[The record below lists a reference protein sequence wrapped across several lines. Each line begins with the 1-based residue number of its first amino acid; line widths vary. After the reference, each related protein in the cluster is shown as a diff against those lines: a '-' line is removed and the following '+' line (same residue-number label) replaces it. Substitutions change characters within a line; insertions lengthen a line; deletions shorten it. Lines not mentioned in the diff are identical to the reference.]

1 MPASPSERP
10 GPRPILV
17 AVAWP
22 YANGLQH
29 LGHIAGAYLP
39 ADIFA
44 RYHRLRGNDVLM
56 VSGSDAHGTPIT
68 VRADQEGV
76 EPVEIVERFHPEF
89 LRQWDALGISF
100 DLFTSTMTENH
111 HEVTRSIFDRL
122 RERGYIDLRTTEQMY
137 DPEAER
143 FLPDRYV
150 EGTCPHCGYPR
161 ARGDQCENC
170 GRTLDPTDLI
180 NPVSRVSGATP
191 VLRETEHF
199 FLLLSKLEPELLEWL
214 EGREGW
220 RRHVINWSLQFV
232 KDGLHDRAITRDLTW
247 GVRLTN
253 DELGEG
259 KRIYVWFDA
268 VIGYLSAS
276 IEWAQRSGDPE
287 AWRRWWEGPEP
298 ESYYFVGKD
307 NIPFH
312 TIIWPAIL
320 IGHGDLDL
328 PTDVP
333 ANQYVTFKGE
343 KASKSAGVGRS
354 VLEYL
359 EVLQPDALRYA
370 IASILPEQ
378 NDTELTDD
386 EIVRRVNDELVA
398 VWGNLVNRVLSMIGR
413 NFDGVVPEA
422 VDPQA
427 ADTELVA
434 TIDRALDEVAAS
446 IEAVELRA
454 ALRAAM
460 GAAQAANAYLSEN
473 EPWKVVKSDPARAGT
488 VLHHALQ
495 AVAGIDVALSPFI
508 PFASAAVSEA
518 LGVPADQGWVRT
530 DIPAGR
536 RLGELAPLFSKLD
549 SPLFGDDT

>member
-1 MPASPSERP
+1 ME
-10 GPRPILV
+10 PRPILV

-44 RYHRLRGNDVLM
+44 RYHRLRGDDVLM

-76 EPVEIVERFHPEF
+76 EPVDIVNRFHPEF

-111 HEVTRSIFDRL
+111 HEVTRAIFDRL

-180 NPVSRVSGATP
+180 DPVSRVSGATP

-199 FLLLSKLEPELLEWL
+199 FLLLSKLEPQLLEWL

-247 GVRLTN
+247 GVRLTG
-253 DELGEG
+253 DELGDG

-320 IGHGDLDL
+320 LGHGDLDL

-370 IASILPEQ
+370 VASVLPEQ
-378 NDTELTDD
+378 NDTELTDG

-422 VDPQA
+422 VDPQP

-434 TIDRALDEVAAS
+434 TVDRALDEVAAS

-460 GAAQAANAYLSEN
+460 GAAQAANAYLSDN
-473 EPWKVVKSDPARAGT
+473 EPWKVVKTDPVRAGT

-495 AVAGIDVALSPFI
+495 AVAGVNVALSPYI
-508 PFASAAVSEA
+508 PFASAAVTEA
-518 LGVPADQGWVRT
+518 LGVPADQGWSRT
-530 DIPAGR
+530 EIPPGR
-536 RLGELAPLFSKLD
+536 KLGALAPLFSKLD
-549 SPLFGDDT
+549 PPLFGDDT